1 MPPGPVCRDVHHGA
15 ARYITGMAHDLRSV
29 QVYLPHEVWDVVAEL
44 ADLGGESRSALVR
57 DLLVDAVPMM
67 RALIDAAR
75 TIEAAGD
82 LRREAFADLADRLE
96 VHKTRAE
103 EVFGGA
109 VAEVRRLRPVDPP
122 PLTGG
127 SEL

>member
-1 MPPGPVCRDVHHGA
+1 M
-15 ARYITGMAHDLRSV
+15 YITERRGTLRGMAHDLRSV

-44 ADLGGESRSALVR
+44 ADLGDQSRSALVR

-103 EVFGGA
+103 EAFGGA